1 MKKYYLPLIA
11 ISMILIGASGLT
23 LMADSL
29 CH

>member
-11 ISMILIGASGLT
+11 ISMIVTGLSGL
-23 LMADSL
+23 AFFANGS